1 MHAELSKDKTIITVT
16 IPMTLR
22 RRGGRKL
29 IIAPDGMEM
38 APPVPRD
45 DGLARL
51 VARAHQWLEMLES
64 GKVASIRAIAEQ
76 EKSDA
81 SYVGKV
87 LRLTLL
93 APDIVESILN
103 NKQPDIMTWREL
115 SKPFP
120 VEWEKQREK
129 WNLQEEK
136 N

>member
-1 MHAELSKDKTIITVT
+1 
-16 IPMTLR
+16 MTLR

-38 APPVPRD
+38 APPMPRD

-51 VARAHQWLEMLES
+51 VAKAHQWLEMLES